1 MPKDQSKVKYRG
13 MRIGAVS
20 LWIVLLLSERPMY
33 GYELIRELEKRF
45 SGYWRPKTGTI
56 YPALD
61 KLENEELVTSQREF
75 RSTGP
80 DRKHYALTKK
90 GRDEVKLSMAHWI
103 KMMEVFENYREMHE
117 AIFRFKKDD
126 ATKGEI
132 SKLLTD
138 LGNCLNNDNND
149 DNKNIDIN
157 EIFATLSKNTTTE
170 SPSTYLKEKI
180 LMNPTNPIS
189 FKFLY
194 AKEDSKFELHMEIEW
209 HPKDIQ

>member
-1 MPKDQSKVKYRG
+1 MPKEQTKAKDRG

-20 LWIVLLLSERPMY
+20 LWIILLLSERPMY
-33 GYELIRELEKRF
+33 GYEIIRELEKRF

-56 YPALD
+56 YPAMD
-61 KLENEELVTSQREF
+61 RLENEQLVTSQREF
-75 RSTGP
+75 RSNGP

-117 AIFRFKKDD
+117 AIFRFKKVD
-126 ATKGEI
+126 ATKVEI
-132 SKLLTD
+132 SKLLSD
-138 LGNCLNNDNND
+138 LGSCLNINEDNHD
-149 DNKNIDIN
+149 DIDIK
-157 EIFATLSKNTTTE
+157 EIFSTLSKKANSD
-170 SPSTYLKEKI
+170 SPDSQEKI
-180 LMNPTNPIS
+180 VMRPTDPIS

-209 HPKDIQ
+209 PSKDD

>member
-1 MPKDQSKVKYRG
+1 MPKEQSKAKDRG

-20 LWIVLLLSERPMY
+20 LWIILLLSERPMY
-33 GYELIRELEKRF
+33 GYEIIRELEKRF

-56 YPALD
+56 YPAMD
-61 KLENEELVTSQREF
+61 RLENEQLVTSQREF
-75 RSTGP
+75 RSNGP

-126 ATKGEI
+126 ATKVEI
-132 SKLLTD
+132 SKLLSD
-138 LGNCLNNDNND
+138 LGNCLNIDDDD
-149 DNKNIDIN
+149 DNINIK
-157 EIFATLSKNTTTE
+157 EIFSTISKKAN
-170 SPSTYLKEKI
+170 SDSIDSKEKI
-180 LMNPTNPIS
+180 VMRPTDPIS

-194 AKEDSKFELHMEIEW
+194 AKENSKFELHMEIEW
-209 HPKDIQ
+209 PAKND